1 MMVEMKK
8 IHMLVFSLFDRI
20 IFFYL
25 KQQINYLGLDA
36 DYVEYL
42 KLKKQKEFEAEQT
55 LTTEQRQSMFFII
68 FNIDLFLE

>member
-1 MMVEMKK
+1 MVEMKK

-42 KLKKQKEFEAEQT
+42 KLKKQKELEAEQA